1 MVATDAGEAMTDELL
16 KEYRRSI
23 EVNIT
28 LSAKVDD
35 LQKRLEA
42 FEAKPAVDM
51 GKLAALEKKIDE
63 MILSMK
69 VKR

>member
-1 MVATDAGEAMTDELL
+1 MTDELL
-16 KEYRRSI
+16 KEYRRSV